1 MESLKYLGREIE
13 FRGRKIGVGGPEP
26 KLKSGEVAKRR
37 TQSLCPECYRL
48 LPAVVF
54 ERDGKIWIR
63 RMCPEHGEFEELY
76 WGDSALYE
84 RVMRFE
90 APDSKIK
97 ITYRG
102 LDNPCPF
109 SCGLCPIHVTQ
120 TCLANVVVTNR
131 CDLSCW
137 YCFFY
142 SEKAGYVYEPSLEKY
157 GEMMK
162 ALAKQHPIGARAIQL
177 TGGEPLL
184 RDDLVD
190 LVKITREAGID
201 HVQLNTN
208 GLRFLYDE
216 NGVELSRRLREAGV
230 NTVYLSFDGVSPEVN
245 FKNHWE
251 IPYIFENF
259 RRSGM
264 TSVVLVP
271 TVINGWNT
279 HELGLI
285 VKFAALNMDI
295 VRGVNFQPVSLV
307 GMMPKSE
314 REKYR
319 VTIPEVIKLLEE
331 QTNGQIDRNS
341 WYPVPT
347 AYIISRFIEAFSRR
361 EQWHMKI
368 HSACGMATYVYVDR
382 RGDEV
387 NFIPI
392 TEIIDVDGF
401 LEYLKESTGKLEEG
415 GNRYIAGIKLLL
427 KLRKYVRRDKLPRDF
442 NPIKIIFNAFVKHNY
457 KALAEFHYKFLYLG
471 MMHFMDLY
479 NYDVQ
484 RVMRCGVH
492 YVTPELE
499 VIPFC
504 TFNVLSDLYRDL
516 SQKNNGISL
525 EDYAER
531 FGRNKIGE
539 HVKYRRD
546 KKKLESGE
554 IYRKTYLPITILSK
568 NT

>member
-1 MESLKYLGREIE
+1 MKHLEYSSETIE
-13 FRGRKIGVGGPEP
+13 FRGRRISIGGSEPE
-26 KLKSGEVAKRR
+26 LRDGETIKRR

-48 LPAVVF
+48 LPAMVF

-63 RMCPEHGEFEELY
+63 RICPEHGEFEEIY
-76 WGDSALYE
+76 WGDSLLYE
-84 RVMRFE
+84 RAMRFE
-90 APDSKIK
+90 ALSSRIK
-97 ITYRG
+97 ITYRV

-142 SEKAGYVYEPSLEKY
+142 SEKAGYVYEPSMEKY
-157 GEMMK
+157 REMMK
-162 ALAKQHPIGARAIQL
+162 ILARQHPIGARAIQL

-190 LVKITREAGID
+190 LVRVTREAGID
-201 HVQLNTN
+201 HIQLNTN

-216 NGVELSRRLREAGV
+216 DGVNLSRRLREAGV
-230 NTVYLSFDGVSPEVN
+230 NTIYLSFDGVSPDVN

-259 RRSGM
+259 RKSGM
-264 TSVVLVP
+264 TSLVLVP
-271 TVINGWNT
+271 TVIRGWNT
-279 HELGLI
+279 HELGSI
-285 VKFAALNMDI
+285 IKFAALNMDI

-319 VTIPEVIKLLEE
+319 VTIPEVIRLIEE
-331 QTNGQIDRNS
+331 QTNGEIDRNS

-368 HSACGMATYVYVDR
+368 HPACGMATYVYVDR
-382 RGDEV
+382 RGGKIR
-387 NFIPI
+387 FIPI
-392 TEIIDVDGF
+392 SEIIDIDSF
-401 LEYLKESTGKLEEG
+401 LEYLKETTGRLEG
-415 GNRYIAGIKLLL
+415 GGNKYIYGLKLLL
-427 KLRKYVRRDKLPRDF
+427 NLRKHIRRDKLPEGF
-442 NPIKIIFNAFVKHNY
+442 SPLKIVFNAFIRHNY
-457 KALAEFHYKFLYLG
+457 EALAEFHYRFLYLG

-479 NYDVQ
+479 NYDVE

-504 TFNVLSDLYRDL
+504 TFNVLSDLYRDF
-516 SQKNNGISL
+516 SQRSNSIGL
-525 EDYAER
+525 DEYAEK

-539 HVKYRRD
+539 YIKYRRD
-546 KKKLESGE
+546 RKRLEEGE
-554 IYRKTYLPITILSK
+554 VYRRTYSPFL
-568 NT
+568 

>member
-1 MESLKYLGREIE
+1 MECLEYSGRILE
-13 FRGRKIGVGGPEP
+13 FRGRRIGIGGSEPE
-26 KLKSGEVAKRR
+26 LKEGEIFKRK

-48 LPAVVF
+48 LPAIVF
-54 ERDGKIWIR
+54 ERDGSIWIR
-63 RMCPEHGEFEELY
+63 RICSEHGEIEELY
-76 WGDSALYE
+76 WGDSSLYE
-84 RVMRFE
+84 RVMMFE
-90 APDSKIK
+90 APSSNIK
-97 ITYRG
+97 ITYKS
-102 LDNPCPF
+102 LENPCPF

-142 SEKAGYVYEPSLEKY
+142 SEKAGYVYEPSIEKY
-157 GEMMK
+157 KEMME
-162 ALAKQHPIGARAIQL
+162 ALARQHPIGARAIQL

-190 LVKITREAGID
+190 LVKVTREAGID
-201 HVQLNTN
+201 HIQLNTN
-208 GLRFLYDE
+208 GLRFLYDMD
-216 NGVELSRRLREAGV
+216 GVNLSRRLREAGV
-230 NTVYLSFDGVSPEVN
+230 NTIYLSFDGVSPDVN

-259 RRSGM
+259 RKSGM

-271 TVINGWNT
+271 TVIKGWNT
-279 HELGLI
+279 HELGSI

-319 VTIPEVIKLLEE
+319 VTIPEVIRLIEE
-331 QTNGQIDRNS
+331 QTNGEIDRNS

-368 HSACGMATYVYVDR
+368 HPACGMATYVYVDR
-382 RGDEV
+382 KGGEV
-387 NFIPI
+387 RFIPI
-392 TEIIDVDGF
+392 TEMIDVNGF
-401 LEYLKESTGKLEEG
+401 LKYLKESTGRLEKG
-415 GNRYIAGIKLLL
+415 GNKYINGLKLLL
-427 KLRKYVRRDKLPRDF
+427 KLRKHIRKDKLPEGFD
-442 NPIKIIFNAFVKHNY
+442 PIKIIFNAFVRHNY
-457 KALAEFHYKFLYLG
+457 EALAEFHYRFLYLG

-479 NYDVQ
+479 NYDVD
-484 RVMRCGVH
+484 RVRRCGVH

-504 TFNVLSDLYRDL
+504 TFNVLSDLYRDF
-516 SQKNNGISL
+516 SQKNNSISL
-525 EDYAER
+525 EDYVRR
-531 FGRNKIGE
+531 FGENKIGE
-539 HVKYRRD
+539 YIKYKRD
-546 KKKLESGE
+546 KKKLEAGE
-554 IYRKTYLPITILSK
+554 VYRKTYTPFLKSK
-568 NT
+568 L